1 MKVLNN
7 ISRKK
12 YVVGSFFLVTVF
24 LLFCLQT
31 RPLSAQTCE
40 LIGSDA
46 GHHLVIIDGDT
57 CVAMP
62 YKVAKQ
68 VLKDA
73 EELEAARQ
81 TLQRTRDLLKSA
93 ENLNVSY
100 DNHFKLQNA
109 LVEQTRELYK
119 GYKEL
124 AQGYKRVK
132 GEAPIR
138 LSGGIGAIKD
148 DDDYIPV
155 VLVGASVWRLNA
167 WAFLNKHD
175 SGFIFGANTPLRL
188 PFPF

>member
-1 MKVLNN
+1 MKIIRHRVL
-7 ISRKK
+7 IKHST
-12 YVVGSFFLVTVF
+12 GLFFLMAV
-24 LLFCLQT
+24 LLFLCVQT

-62 YKVAKQ
+62 YEVAKQ

-73 EELEAARQ
+73 EELEATEQ
-81 TLQRTRDLLKSA
+81 KLKRTEDLLKSA
-93 ENLNVSY
+93 ENLNKSY

-138 LSGGIGAIKD
+138 LSGGVGAIKD

-167 WAFLNKHD
+167 WAFLNKKD
-175 SGFIFGANTPLRL
+175 SGFIFGANAPLRL